1 MEITIADGK
10 HSYDFEYTLA
20 EVPAN
25 QGFTL
30 DSPGF
35 SGTWRGGARNTGSSG
50 AGPRPVTFFDEA
62 SPVDFLVGRK
72 SANFLGTGAPGAGF
86 EPATPGLEDRD
97 PRIPRV
103 PRLRSERI
111 AILG

>member
-35 SGTWRGGARNTGSSG
+35 S
-50 AGPRPVTFFDEA
+50 RP
-62 SPVDFLVGRK
+62 LVSHN
-72 SANFLGTGAPGAGF
+72 SA
-86 EPATPGLEDRD
+86 
-97 PRIPRV
+97 
-103 PRLRSERI
+103 
-111 AILG
+111 